1 MKGYFFNAEPTTDL
15 VRYPTGFDREYDA
28 DSHAAFFAPLFG
40 SAGVLLAEGQEDPC
54 KVEIVSKEILKVRAG
69 VAYVKGRMVVFDGSE
84 TIQTKA
90 GYVVARMNKSM
101 EVRDFQLL
109 VVDAPVQEDGDI
121 YDLPLAEVR
130 ILGETVQ
137 VEDRRVYLTA
147 KVMGGHRHRAEDV
160 DGVSG
165 HKHAAE
171 DIDSG
176 VLDIDRVPYQ
186 VDADRI
192 VAKILGTSFNAQL
205 TAKNT
210 IHTFNIPFERTLGA
224 IPKRVHLV
232 ITHGLQDP
240 GEDPDNIDIEGS
252 GATLMLDLMM
262 SKDGAHVEGYV
273 DGTFGDSI
281 SNGAEPYYTNIRRFY
296 RDLDAGEISANGYA
310 RNFPLKFQCHKANS
324 NRTAFWSGHGGRAF
338 FVFEEGFTAYIG
350 GFQISKSGI
359 TFKMC
364 RSSEASQYYG
374 FTASGYVFN

>member
-15 VRYPTGFDREYDA
+15 ARYPTGFDREYDA

-109 VVDAPVQEDGDI
+109 VVDAPVQADGDI

-137 VEDRRVYLTA
+137 VTDRRVYLTA

-165 HKHAAE
+165 HKHSAE

-176 VLDIDRVPYQ
+176 VLNIARVPYQ

-192 VAKILGTSFNAQL
+192 IAKILGISFNTEL
-205 TAKNT
+205 EKSV
-210 IHTFNIPFERTLGA
+210 IHTFNIPFERTLEA
-224 IPKRVHLV
+224 LPKRIHLV
-232 ITHGLQDP
+232 FTHGLEDV
-240 GEDPDNIDIEGS
+240 GEDPDNIDIS
-252 GATLMLDLMM
+252 GGGEILILDLMV
-262 SKDGAHVEGYV
+262 SKDGTHVEGYV
-273 DGTFGDSI
+273 DGTYGDNVA
-281 SNGAEPYYTNIRRFY
+281 NGMEPYYTHVRRYY
-296 RDLDAGEISANGYA
+296 RNLDAGDLASTGVA
-310 RNFPLKFQCHKANS
+310 RNFPLKLNCHKAN
-324 NRTAFWSGHGGRAF
+324 NYRTAFWSGHGGRVF
-338 FVFEEGFTAYIG
+338 FSFTEGLIVHIG
-350 GFQISKSGI
+350 GFQISKSGVS
-359 TFKMC
+359 FKMC
-364 RSSEASQYYG
+364 RSSDASQYYA
-374 FTASGYVFN
+374 FTASGYIFN